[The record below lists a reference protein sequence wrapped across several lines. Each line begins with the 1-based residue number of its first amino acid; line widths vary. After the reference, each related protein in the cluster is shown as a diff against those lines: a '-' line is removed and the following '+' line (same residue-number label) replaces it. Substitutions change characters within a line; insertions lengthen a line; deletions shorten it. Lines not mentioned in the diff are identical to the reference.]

1 MCCFK
6 TTKKKKKLLH
16 IEKFQQHLHT
26 FFVENSHT
34 AFYTIVENEMRYKM
48 VTRMS
53 IPIINQARNKKKKK
67 SESKKFNERGDAV
80 YRHSTKF
87 VAMKFMEFRRSR
99 PKSLRMAWRFGILL
113 IAERG
118 SCADNAV

>member
-1 MCCFK
+1 
-6 TTKKKKKLLH
+6 
-16 IEKFQQHLHT
+16 
-26 FFVENSHT
+26 
-34 AFYTIVENEMRYKM
+34 MRHKM

-53 IPIINQARNKKKKK
+53 IPIINQARNKK

-99 PKSLRMAWRFGILL
+99 PKSLRMAWCFGILL

>member
-1 MCCFK
+1 MK
-6 TTKKKKKLLH
+6 E
-16 IEKFQQHLHT
+16 IAVREKFSRT
-26 FFVENSHT
+26 SAYVFGRKF
-34 AFYTIVENEMRYKM
+34 AFYTMVEDEVRHKM

-53 IPIINQARNKKKKK
+53 IPIINQERSKKKKK

-80 YRHSTKF
+80 YRQSTKF

>member
-1 MCCFK
+1 MQVREKFR
-6 TTKKKKKLLH
+6 TKK
-16 IEKFQQHLHT
+16 FSRTSAST
-26 FFVENSHT
+26 FLVENSHT
-34 AFYTIVENEMRYKM
+34 VFYTIVEDELRHKM

-53 IPIINQARNKKKKK
+53 IPIINQERSKKKKKK
-67 SESKKFNERGDAV
+67 SESKKFNERDDAV
-80 YRHSTKF
+80 YRQSTKF